1 LTIDLGAGLAE
12 IAAHGYLGMMQ
23 RVRIGITGL
32 AVVFLVV
39 LLAAAIVGFHAKERA
54 GEANAAPEA
63 ANGSEAAPSDPL
75 AELGVAPG
83 GTAGDGDATQPTD
96 GKR

>member
-1 LTIDLGAGLAE
+1 
-12 IAAHGYLGMMQ
+12 MQ

-39 LLAAAIVGFHAKERA
+39 LLAAAIVGFHSKQQGGSDSRA
-54 GEANAAPEA
+54 ANA
-63 ANGSEAAPSDPL
+63 ANGSESPPADPL

-83 GTAGDGDATQPTD
+83 GTAGDSSATQSNSTQ
-96 GKR
+96 R

>member
-1 LTIDLGAGLAE
+1 
-12 IAAHGYLGMMQ
+12 MQ

-39 LLAAAIVGFHAKERA
+39 LLAAAVVGFRSKERS
-54 GEANAAPEA
+54 GEANLIAEGDNSTKSP
-63 ANGSEAAPSDPL
+63 PSDPL

-83 GTAGDGDATQPTD
+83 GTSGESDTTQ
-96 GKR
+96 GKDPER

>member
-1 LTIDLGAGLAE
+1 
-12 IAAHGYLGMMQ
+12 MQ

-39 LLAAAIVGFHAKERA
+39 LLAAAMVGFHKQ
-54 GEANAAPEA
+54 PEGSGSDSTGI
-63 ANGSEAAPSDPL
+63 ANGSEAPPADPL

-83 GTAGDGDATQPTD
+83 GTASDSAATQSNTAQ
-96 GKR
+96 R

>member
-1 LTIDLGAGLAE
+1 
-12 IAAHGYLGMMQ
+12 MQ

-39 LLAAAIVGFHAKERA
+39 LLAAAMVGFHKQ
-54 GEANAAPEA
+54 PEGSGSDSTGI
-63 ANGSEAAPSDPL
+63 ANGSEAPP

-83 GTAGDGDATQPTD
+83 GTASDSAATQSNTAQ
-96 GKR
+96 R

>member
-1 LTIDLGAGLAE
+1 
-12 IAAHGYLGMMQ
+12 MQ

-39 LLAAAIVGFHAKERA
+39 LLAAAIVGFRAKERNGGA
-54 GEANAAPEA
+54 NSATDASNAAE
-63 ANGSEAAPSDPL
+63 NAPADPL

-83 GTAGDGDATQPTD
+83 GTTGDADKSTTPAP
-96 GKR
+96 KH

>member
-1 LTIDLGAGLAE
+1 
-12 IAAHGYLGMMQ
+12 MQ

-39 LLAAAIVGFHAKERA
+39 LLAAAIVGFHSKQTP
-54 GEANAAPEA
+54 GEGGTSVDA
-63 ANGSEAAPSDPL
+63 ANSSEAPPADPL

-83 GTAGDGDATQPTD
+83 GTAGESGATQQNSTSP
-96 GKR
+96 

>member
-1 LTIDLGAGLAE
+1 
-12 IAAHGYLGMMQ
+12 MQ

-39 LLAAAIVGFHAKERA
+39 LLAAAIVGFHSKDKTGNA
-54 GEANAAPEA
+54 GSVAGAGNSAEAPPA
-63 ANGSEAAPSDPL
+63 DPL

-83 GTAGDGDATQPTD
+83 G
-96 GKR
+96 

>member
-1 LTIDLGAGLAE
+1 
-12 IAAHGYLGMMQ
+12 MQ

-39 LLAAAIVGFHAKERA
+39 LLAAAIVGFHSKQSGGTGSGSSQAV
-54 GEANAAPEA
+54 
-63 ANGSEAAPSDPL
+63 NGSEAPPADPL

-83 GTAGDGDATQPTD
+83 GTAGDSAATQSNSAQ
-96 GKR
+96 R

>member
-1 LTIDLGAGLAE
+1 
-12 IAAHGYLGMMQ
+12 MQ

-39 LLAAAIVGFHAKERA
+39 LLAAAIVGFHSKDK
-54 GEANAAPEA
+54 AADASGSSAA
-63 ANGSEAAPSDPL
+63 ANNSEAPPADPL

-83 GTAGDGDATQPTD
+83 GTSGDEPGPSSQ
-96 GKR
+96 K

>member
-1 LTIDLGAGLAE
+1 
-12 IAAHGYLGMMQ
+12 MQ

-39 LLAAAIVGFHAKERA
+39 LLAAAIVGFHSKQQGGSES
-54 GEANAAPEA
+54 GAADT
-63 ANGSEAAPSDPL
+63 ANGSETPPADPL

-83 GTAGDGDATQPTD
+83 GTAGESGATQSNASA
-96 GKR
+96 R

>member
-1 LTIDLGAGLAE
+1 
-12 IAAHGYLGMMQ
+12 MQ

-39 LLAAAIVGFHAKERA
+39 LLAAAIVGFHSKEKS
-54 GEANAAPEA
+54 GNNAASATTENG
-63 ANGSEAAPSDPL
+63 ANPPADPL

-83 GTAGDGDATQPTD
+83 GSAGESGKTASNGA
-96 GKR
+96 KH

>member
-1 LTIDLGAGLAE
+1 
-12 IAAHGYLGMMQ
+12 MQ

-39 LLAAAIVGFHAKERA
+39 LLAAAIVGFRAKEKTDGNNVVQ
-54 GEANAAPEA
+54 GEANSSDASPA
-63 ANGSEAAPSDPL
+63 DPL

-83 GTAGDGDATQPTD
+83 GTAGEDSDARTES
-96 GKR
+96 RR

>member
-1 LTIDLGAGLAE
+1 
-12 IAAHGYLGMMQ
+12 MQ

-39 LLAAAIVGFHAKERA
+39 LLAAAVVGFHSKQQGGSGSAA
-54 GEANAAPEA
+54 ADTNA
-63 ANGSEAAPSDPL
+63 SEAPPADPL

-83 GTAGDGDATQPTD
+83 GSAGDSAATQSNSAQ
-96 GKR
+96 R

>member
-1 LTIDLGAGLAE
+1 
-12 IAAHGYLGMMQ
+12 MQ

-39 LLAAAIVGFHAKERA
+39 LLAAAVVGFRAKERA
-54 GEANAAPEA
+54 GGVSETVA
-63 ANGSEAAPSDPL
+63 ANGSEAPPADPL

-83 GTAGDGDATQPTD
+83 GTTTQDEGTQP
-96 GKR
+96 

>member
-1 LTIDLGAGLAE
+1 
-12 IAAHGYLGMMQ
+12 MQ

-39 LLAAAIVGFHAKERA
+39 LLAAAIVGFRAKERA
-54 GEANAAPEA
+54 GDTNSAIAG
-63 ANGSEAAPSDPL
+63 NGSDAPPADPL

-83 GTAGDGDATQPTD
+83 GSAGDGQD
-96 GKR
+96 GKAKR